1 MATENSIGLDEALL
15 TQLCEAICDRNPYRN
30 NMQLSANW
38 RDEIEQDYYQAGY
51 WKFKDRSLR
60 VAKAIR
66 IPYTY
71 LDKDGNK
78 VREYLLIEYEGS
90 GGE

>member
-60 VAKAIR
+60 VAKAIYPLHLPGQR
-66 IPYTY
+66 RKQGQGIPF
-71 LDKDGNK
+71 DR
-78 VREYLLIEYEGS
+78 V
-90 GGE
+90 